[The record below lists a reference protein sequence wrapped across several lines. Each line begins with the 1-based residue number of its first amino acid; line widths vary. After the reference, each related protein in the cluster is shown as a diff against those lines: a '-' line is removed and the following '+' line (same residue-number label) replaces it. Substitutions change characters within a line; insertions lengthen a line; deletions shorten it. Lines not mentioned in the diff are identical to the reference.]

1 MENCQDKMP
10 DDGES
15 VSIPKKHIEHLIT
28 YLEKMDQAAA
38 NVNRKLLQMLR
49 EDAEKGE

>member
-1 MENCQDKMP
+1 MENCQDKKP

-28 YLEKMDQAAA
+28 YLEKMDQAA

-49 EDAEKGE
+49 EDTEKGE